1 LKGRLELGMVK
12 LRWREGKLAF
22 FFLLCFG
29 CLGAYGIHREE
40 RVKTEDSMD
49 IDDGEGGDTEVED
62 NDDDDEGEDDTDE
75 DEEMAE
81 ENPNLSSAPTTPQS
95 TPNKPKHK
103 KKKKKQKKNS
113 KSLNSRR
120 KSSLNLESL
129 KTLTN
134 EQAALAAL
142 ESNQILHLRLRKKY
156 YAEGLNFI
164 RMVEGAMCVF
174 LSPFFFASLPSCR
187 LLLLLFCEGV
197 CMFC

>member
-1 LKGRLELGMVK
+1 ME
-12 LRWREGKLAF
+12 
-22 FFLLCFG
+22 
-29 CLGAYGIHREE
+29 
-40 RVKTEDSMD
+40 
-49 IDDGEGGDTEVED
+49 IDDEGGDTEI
-62 NDDDDEGEDDTDE
+62 EGDGDGDDTDDDS

-81 ENPNLSSAPTTPQS
+81 DSSIPSETGSAPVTPQRKS
-95 TPNKPKHK
+95 KSKKNNK
-103 KKKKKQKKNS
+103 KKK
-113 KSLNSRR
+113 SLKPR

-174 LSPFFFASLPSCR
+174 VF
-187 LLLLLFCEGV
+187 
-197 CMFC
+197 